1 MTRLSAIVLLLAGVW
16 QVGPALSG
24 FEELSAAVTYCRSHP
39 KTVTLKDD
47 QSVLCFDGP
56 IVKGQD
62 DAAFHA
68 LKERGL
74 FVVRSP
80 GGHSPAAI
88 RMANILRDKEATVV
102 IYDYCFSACAN
113 YFLVASVATFV
124 MKRTVVAWHGDGF
137 WASCDGETIQIIR
150 GERRGGAVPVTAEL
164 QEKCDAIRQHNS
176 FFKHRSIDDKHIH
189 EPPSRD
195 IRQRFYLTMSQGGQG
210 RSIFWMWHPSNHRDH
225 FKIPITYEAYPAS
238 QEEVDEILRSAGFR
252 AQVFYDLP
260 RYRF

>member
-1 MTRLSAIVLLLAGVW
+1 MRLFATWAVIGGACLL
-16 QVGPALSG
+16 QPAQSTPIDFSTAVAHCREHRGLIH
-24 FEELSAAVTYCRSHP
+24 LRDDAA
-39 KTVTLKDD
+39 
-47 QSVLCFDGP
+47 VLCFDGP
-56 IVKGQD
+56 IVKDQD

-80 GGHSPAAI
+80 GGYSPAAI
-88 RMANILRDKEATVV
+88 RMANILREKEATVV

-113 YFLVASVATFV
+113 YFFVASVATFV
-124 MKRTVVAWHGDGF
+124 MKRTVVAWHGDGI

-150 GERRGGAVPVTAEL
+150 RERRGGAVPVTAEL

-176 FFKHRSIDDKHIH
+176 FFRQRNIEDKHIH
-189 EPPSRD
+189 EPPSHD
-195 IRQRFYLTMSQGGQG
+195 IRQRFYLTIGQGGQG
-210 RSIFWMWHPSNHRDH
+210 RSIFWMWHPGNHRDH

-238 QEEVDEILRSAGFR
+238 QEEVDQILAEAGFR